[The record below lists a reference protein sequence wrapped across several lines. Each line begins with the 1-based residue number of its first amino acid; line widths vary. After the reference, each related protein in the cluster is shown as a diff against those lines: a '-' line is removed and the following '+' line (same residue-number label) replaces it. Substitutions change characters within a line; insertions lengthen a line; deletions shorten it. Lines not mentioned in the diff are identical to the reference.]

1 VSNDQGEKR
10 VILVKPGD
18 VLVVGGVGYGSPR
31 QATEAIERF
40 EELTG
45 IRPVW
50 FFSGAIEIDQLSTDQ
65 LRDLLKRAEDQ
76 SAVGGPQK
84 ITEERPG

>member
-1 VSNDQGEKR
+1 MSEEKR

-18 VLVVGGVGYGSPR
+18 VLLIGGVGYGSPR

-40 EELTG
+40 QELTG

-50 FFSGAIEIDQLSTDQ
+50 FFSGAIEIDQLSTEQ
-65 LRDLLKRAEDQ
+65 LRELLERAEDQ
-76 SAVGGPQK
+76 SAVVGPQN
-84 ITEERPG
+84 ITEE